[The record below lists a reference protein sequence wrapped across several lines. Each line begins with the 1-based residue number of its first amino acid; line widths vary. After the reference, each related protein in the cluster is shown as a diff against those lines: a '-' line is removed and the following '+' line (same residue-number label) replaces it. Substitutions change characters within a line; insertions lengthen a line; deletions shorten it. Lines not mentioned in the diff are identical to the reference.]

1 MTIKVLPRPRVG
13 ATLAA
18 EGLDSRQA
26 HAAMARA
33 LGSHAEVSS
42 AAPLPAAANNGT
54 ALTLFR
60 VTGFEPSVEAR
71 GSEERRVGKECVGT
85 CSSRW
90 SPYHTKKKTISQI
103 AIPTPQTQHTNHTHA
118 STTKKYKLVTI
129 HSLYT

>member
-1 MTIKVLPRPRVG
+1 MTEMTIKVLPRPRVV

-42 AAPLPAAANNGT
+42 AAHLPAAANNGT

-71 GSEERRVGKECVGT
+71 CARSEERRVGKECVSK
-85 CSSRW
+85 CRYRW
-90 SPYHTKKKTISQI
+90 SPFH
-103 AIPTPQTQHTNHTHA
+103 
-118 STTKKYKLVTI
+118 
-129 HSLYT
+129 